1 MNFYNIF
8 AFVLLI
14 SAIFCEFNDCTR
26 TEITISP
33 DGGTSFAQNVTYSP
47 SSADDCKNRKVLEYD
62 DRYYYISNIKEE
74 DKIDYKTYNTHCC
87 YMTYDGINYHS
98 RTTNSKGKSVEING
112 YCTQLTDAEYDNI
125 GEYIKYYQTAGKIF
139 LPNLK
144 IDCNSFYLKLGL
156 LSLILFIL
164 F

>member
-1 MNFYNIF
+1 MYFYNIF

-33 DGGTSFAQNVTYSP
+33 DGGTSFTQNVTYSP
-47 SSADDCKNRKVLEYD
+47 SSVDDCKNRKVLEYD
-62 DRYYYISNIKEE
+62 DKYYNLINVKEE
-74 DKIDYKTYNTHCC
+74 NKILYKTYNTHCC
-87 YMTYDGINYHS
+87 YMTYDGINYKE
-98 RTTNSKGKSVEING
+98 RTTNSKGNSVEMNG
-112 YCTQLTDAEYDNI
+112 ICVELTDALYDNI
-125 GEYIKYYQTAGKIF
+125 GDYVKYSQTEGKNF
-139 LPNLK
+139 MPNLK

-156 LSLILFIL
+156 LSLILFII